1 MRKMIVLQTREFSSS
16 STMADNS
23 GCTLVCSVLFLD
35 VVGYSKKSV
44 AHQHE
49 LKQNL
54 NRILA
59 EALETIAP
67 MDRIILDTGDG
78 AAIAFTGDPED
89 ALFAALKVRD
99 NAGDI
104 KVRMGIN
111 LGPVRLVRDLNG
123 QINIIGDGIN
133 AAHRVMSF
141 CEPGELLVSR
151 AFVEVASCLSEDHVN
166 LFTPMGSRT
175 DKHAREHEIFS
186 IGADLH
192 VAGTV
197 GNLPLEGADPTATAE
212 QTPPRSAQHGRGGPD
227 QSAKVFDAGE
237 SLIISGAGKAGVE
250 AALNQL
256 LAKGAR
262 LVSPPTRVHN
272 KWMATCEHPPAA
284 SRVQVTEL
292 GLKRLVTGHTREA
305 VSEKVEE
312 LLRVGAVLVS
322 DLECTN
328 GVWTAVCET
337 GRSGE

>member
-1 MRKMIVLQTREFSSS
+1 MIGRPTPEYFAL

-23 GCTLVCSVLFLD
+23 GRTLVCSVLFLD

-44 AHQHE
+44 VQQHE

-54 NRILA
+54 NRVLA
-59 EALETIAP
+59 EALETVAP

-89 ALFAALKVRD
+89 ALFAALKIRD

-133 AAHRVMSF
+133 TAHRMMSF
-141 CEPGELLVSR
+141 CETGELLVSR

-175 DKHAREHEIFS
+175 DKHFREHEIFS
-186 IGADLH
+186 IGAELH
-192 VAGTV
+192 VAGT
-197 GNLPLEGADPTATAE
+197 GESRLLEGVDPATTVE
-212 QTPPRSAQHGRGGPD
+212 DTPPRDARRGRDVPD
-227 QSAKVFDAGE
+227 QPAKVFDAGE
-237 SLIISGAGKAGVE
+237 SLIISGPSKARVE
-250 AALNQL
+250 ASLNQL

-262 LVSPPTRVHN
+262 LISPATRVHN
-272 KWMATCEHPPAA
+272 KWMATCGHPSPPA
-284 SRVQVTEL
+284 STVQVTEL
-292 GLKRLVTGHTREA
+292 GLTRLVTGQTREA
-305 VSEKVEE
+305 VLEKVEE
-312 LLRVGAVLVS
+312 LLKAGAVLVS

-337 GRSGE
+337 EKGGE